1 MQQATLVH
9 PHRPIDFKKERNFSQ
24 KLNAT
29 FEFLS
34 QNFRPI
40 GKNLLLIAGP
50 FALLTGICYSIYQT
64 YFGAAIQA
72 GAETIGTGPGAEN
85 LPLLVAAVIGM
96 LIFSFITLTLV
107 VAIVM
112 RHIKLYVKE
121 GHCHIDSKE
130 VWSGLGRDFF
140 RVLGTS
146 ISLFLALTMAMG
158 LFIVPVAVMSQ
169 GNPNP
174 FLIGIG
180 ILLLFFSMLIIVPA
194 FTLLYPIRSME
205 RKNIFTAFGRMFKL
219 LSGKWLSTAGLV
231 VVVGIIQ
238 SVMSIIFA
246 VPMYIMM
253 FMQVMHMQEAEG
265 AVETPGAVYQ
275 VLFSLSSGISMLGSF
290 ALYSLMFIA
299 ITFQYFN
306 LVERKEATGLLER
319 LESFGAPQ
327 TDPHDEDEHY

>member
-1 MQQATLVH
+1 MQQATLA
-9 PHRPIDFKKERNFSQ
+9 HRPIDFKKERNFSQ

-34 QNFRPI
+34 QNYKPI

-64 YFGAAIQA
+64 YTFGAAMQA
-72 GAETIGTGPGAEN
+72 GTGTLGTGPGPEN
-85 LPLLVAAVIGM
+85 LVLLGAATIGM
-96 LIFSFITLTLV
+96 VFFSFISLTLV

-112 RHIKLYVKE
+112 RHIRQYVKE

-146 ISLFLALTMAMG
+146 ISLFLALMIAMG
-158 LFIVPVAVMSQ
+158 IFVVPVAVMSQ

-174 FLIGIG
+174 VLIGVG
-180 ILLLFFSMLIIVPA
+180 ILLLFFSVLIVVPA

-205 RKNIFTAFGRMFKL
+205 RKNIFSAFGRMFKL
-219 LSGKWLSTAGLV
+219 LSGKWFSTAGLV
-231 VVVGIIQ
+231 IVVVIIQ

-246 VPMYIMM
+246 VPMYFMM
-253 FMQVMHMQEAEG
+253 FMQIMHMQDAEG
-265 AVETPGAVYQ
+265 AAETPGVVYQ

-290 ALYSLMFIA
+290 ALYSIMFIA
-299 ITFQYFN
+299 ITFQYYN
-306 LVERKEATGLLER
+306 LVERKEASGLLER

>member
-1 MQQATLVH
+1 MQQATLAH
-9 PHRPIDFKKERNFSQ
+9 QPIDFKKERNFSQ

-34 QNFRPI
+34 QNFKPI

-50 FALLTGICYSIYQT
+50 FALLTGICYSVYQT

-72 GAETIGTGPGAEN
+72 GAENIGAGPGPEN
-85 LPLLVAAVIGM
+85 LALLGAAVIGM
-96 LIFSFITLTLV
+96 VFFSFISLTLV

-112 RHIKLYVKE
+112 RHIKQYVKE

-130 VWSGLGRDFF
+130 VWRGLGSDFF

-146 ISLFLALTMAMG
+146 ISIFLALMIATG
-158 LFIVPVAVMSQ
+158 VFIVPVAVMSQ

-174 FLIGIG
+174 VLIGFG
-180 ILLLFFSMLIIVPA
+180 ILLLFFSLLIVIPA

-231 VVVGIIQ
+231 IVVGIIQ
-238 SVMSIIFA
+238 SIMSIIFA
-246 VPMYIMM
+246 VPMYIML
-253 FMQVMHMQEAEG
+253 FMQIMHMQNAEG
-265 AVETPGAVYQ
+265 AAESPGVVYQ

-290 ALYSLMFIA
+290 ALYSIMFIA

-319 LESFGAPQ
+319 LETFGAPQ

>member
-1 MQQATLVH
+1 MQQATLA
-9 PHRPIDFKKERNFSQ
+9 HRPIDFKKERNFSQ
-24 KLNAT
+24 KLNVT

-34 QNFRPI
+34 QNFKPI

-64 YFGAAIQA
+64 YTFGAAMQA
-72 GAETIGTGPGAEN
+72 GTGAIGTGPGPEN
-85 LPLLVAAVIGM
+85 LVLLGAATIGM
-96 LIFSFITLTLV
+96 VFFSFISLTLV

-112 RHIKLYVKE
+112 RHIQQYVKE
-121 GHCHIDSKE
+121 GHCHIDRKE
-130 VWSGLGRDFF
+130 VWRNLGRDFF

-146 ISLFLALTMAMG
+146 ISIFLALMIATGA
-158 LFIVPVAVMSQ
+158 FIVPMVVLSQ

-174 FLIGIG
+174 VLIAIMG
-180 ILLLFFSMLIIVPA
+180 LLLFFSVLIVVPA

-205 RKNIFTAFGRMFKL
+205 RKNIFSAFDRMFKL

-231 VVVGIIQ
+231 IVVVIIQ
-238 SVMSIIFA
+238 SVMSIVFA

-253 FMQVMHMQEAEG
+253 FMQVMHMQGGEG
-265 AVETPGAVYQ
+265 AAESPGVVYE

-290 ALYSLMFIA
+290 ALYSIMFIA

-306 LVERKEATGLLER
+306 LVERKEASGLLER